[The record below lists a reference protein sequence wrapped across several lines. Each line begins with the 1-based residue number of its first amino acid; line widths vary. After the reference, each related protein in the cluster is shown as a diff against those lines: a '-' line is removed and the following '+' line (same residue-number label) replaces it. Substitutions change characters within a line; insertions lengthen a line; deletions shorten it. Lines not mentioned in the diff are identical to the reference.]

1 MAATRQYC
9 ITCPRSDWRAIRALA
24 EEAGMKT
31 SPFILREVLGED
43 CRLALTGA
51 EQRALHD
58 RALRMAAL
66 GASLLEPLPGSGVTL
81 AEALAFLES
90 ESRSWQRR
98 TAAGKRRGRRSHSGG
113 GAPDLFGEGPA

>member
-51 EQRALHD
+51 EQRELYD
-58 RALRMAAL
+58 RALRVAAL

-90 ESRSWQRR
+90 ELRSRQGR
-98 TAAGKRRGRRSHSGG
+98 TAAGKRRGRRSHSGA

>member
-1 MAATRQYC
+1 
-9 ITCPRSDWRAIRALA
+9 
-24 EEAGMKT
+24 MKT

-58 RALRMAAL
+58 RALRLAAL
-66 GASLLEPLPGSGVTL
+66 GASLLEPLAGSGVTL

-90 ESRSWQRR
+90 ESRSRQRR
-98 TAAGKRRGRRSHSGG
+98 TAAGKGRGRRSHSGG